1 MAINASIMKKSH
13 LVLVLLASLSLFS
26 CKKDDEPYIEIKNIE
41 NLIYQAIR
49 DYRIDEGEDGPF
61 VHQYLIV
68 GEAQVYSYKMANGV
82 AEVNTDGLD
91 VHWDALLEKYDF
103 YNLNALVLKTT
114 SLNEDEILDELLQL
128 PDGQTTLLEDLTQC
142 GVGVESDTEG
152 NNYITVLLCKADS

>member
-1 MAINASIMKKSH
+1 MKKSH
-13 LVLVLLASLSLFS
+13 LVLILLASLSLFS
-26 CKKDDEPYIEIKNIE
+26 CKKDDGPYIQIKNIE
-41 NLIYQAIR
+41 NLIYQRIR

-68 GEAQVYSYKMANGV
+68 GEAQLYSYKMANGEV
-82 AEVNTDGLD
+82 GVNTDGLD

-103 YNLNALVLKTT
+103 YNLNALVLHTT

-128 PDGQTTLLEDLTQC
+128 PEGQTILLEDVTQC

-152 NNYITVLLCKADS
+152 NNYITVLLCKVDS

>member
-1 MAINASIMKKSH
+1 MKKSH
-13 LVLVLLASLSLFS
+13 LVLILLASLSLFS
-26 CKKDDEPYIEIKNIE
+26 CKKDDGPYIQIKNIE

-68 GEAQVYSYKMANGV
+68 GEAQLYSYKMANGEV
-82 AEVNTDGLD
+82 GVNTDGLD

-103 YNLNALVLKTT
+103 YSLNALVLHTN

-128 PDGQTTLLEDLTQC
+128 PEGQTILLEDVTQC

-152 NNYITVLLCKADS
+152 NNYITVLLCKVDS